1 MLATASARKG
11 ADNMEKTLERTASA
25 GKTRLLVTAALF
37 AALGCVSTTVI
48 KVPSPTGGYM
58 NLGDT
63 AVLLGAYFLGPAY
76 GALAGGTGPALADL
90 LGGYP
95 MYVPG
100 TLVIKAVTAVTAGLL
115 YRLLR
120 RRGTP
125 GVIACGAAGEAV
137 MVLGYWLYDA
147 LLVSSGGT
155 AFKTALAGAAA
166 GIPSNLA
173 QAGFGAAASTLLL
186 AALRRSGYV
195 RREFPN
201 L

>member
-1 MLATASARKG
+1 
-11 ADNMEKTLERTASA
+11 MEKLLERPTSSSR
-25 GKTRLLVTAALF
+25 TRLLAMTALF
-37 AALGCVSTTVI
+37 AALGCVATTVI

-76 GALAGGTGPALADL
+76 GALAGGIGPSLADL

-100 TLVIKAVTAVTAGLL
+100 TLLIKAVMAVTAGLL

-120 RRGTP
+120 RRGLP
-125 GVIACGAAGEAV
+125 GVIVCGAAGEV
-137 MVLGYWLYDA
+137 PMVLGYWLYDA
-147 LLVSSGGT
+147 LLVSAGGG
-155 AFKTALAGAAA
+155 AFGSALAGAAA

-173 QAGFGAAASTLLL
+173 QAAFGAAASTLLL

-195 RREFPN
+195 RREFPR

>member
-155 AFKTALAGAAA
+155 AFKTALAGSKKIGRAH
-166 GIPSNLA
+166 
-173 QAGFGAAASTLLL
+173 
-186 AALRRSGYV
+186 V
-195 RREFPN
+195 
-201 L
+201 

>member
-1 MLATASARKG
+1 
-11 ADNMEKTLERTASA
+11 MEKTLERTASA
-25 GKTRLLVTAALF
+25 GKTRLLVTGALF

>member
-1 MLATASARKG
+1 
-11 ADNMEKTLERTASA
+11 MEKTLERTKAASA
-25 GKTRLLVTAALF
+25 GRTRLLVLTALF
-37 AALGCVSTTVI
+37 AALGCTATMAV

-58 NLGDT
+58 NLGD
-63 AVLLGAYFLGPAY
+63 AVVLLGAYFLGPVY
-76 GALAGGTGPALADL
+76 GAAAGGLGPALADL

-100 TLVIKAVTAVTAGLL
+100 TLVIKAVMAALAGTL
-115 YRLLR
+115 YRSVR
-120 RRGTP
+120 EKPWGAA
-125 GVIACGAAGEAV
+125 ACGVVGEAP

-147 LLVSSGGT
+147 LLVSFGGT
-155 AFKTALAGAAA
+155 AWGTALAGSAA
-166 GIPSNLA
+166 GIPSNLV
-173 QAGFGAAASTLLL
+173 QAVFGAAASALLL

>member
-1 MLATASARKG
+1 
-11 ADNMEKTLERTASA
+11 MEKTLERTASA

-37 AALGCVSTTVI
+37 AALGCVSTMVI

-63 AVLLGAYFLGPAY
+63 VVLLGAYFLGPAY
-76 GALAGGTGPALADL
+76 GALAGGVGPALADL

-100 TLVIKAVTAVTAGLL
+100 TLVIKAVMAVTAGLL

-120 RRGTP
+120 ERGVP
-125 GVIACGAAGEAV
+125 GIVACGAAGEV
-137 MVLGYWLYDA
+137 PMVLGYWLYDA
-147 LLVSSGGT
+147 LLVSAGGT
-155 AFKTALAGAAA
+155 AFGTALAGASA
-166 GIPSNLA
+166 GIPSNLV
-173 QAGFGAAASTLLL
+173 QAGFGAAVSTLLL

-195 RREFPN
+195 RRGFSN